1 MGEDGGIEN
10 FLKHDLGV
18 RNGVYVFNGILTN
31 AYVNELYGLPFKD
44 IDLLMAAF

>member
-1 MGEDGGIEN
+1 MGEAGGLKQ
-10 FLKHDLGV
+10 FLKEDAGT

-31 AYVNELYGLPFKD
+31 DFIGRHFDIPSKD